1 MPSWQAR
8 AISLAIRLIVRRA
21 RWGDARTLVRRA
33 RWLFGAPN
41 PLQWW
46 RTRGVHVRPVADGV
60 LRGEWVRAER
70 DDQGV
75 ILYLHGGGYVA
86 CSAATHRPITAAL
99 AQLARR
105 RVFSL
110 DYRLAPEH
118 PFPAALDD
126 AVAAYRWL
134 LGQGIDAG
142 AVALAGDSAGG
153 GLVLATLVRARDE
166 ALPLPAAAV
175 CFSPWTDLAGTGES
189 LTTNNGRCAMF
200 RPDNVR
206 DFARLYL
213 GEASPRHPYA
223 SPLFAHLGGLPPL
236 LLQVGSSEILLDDAR
251 RVHDKVRAAGGA
263 STVQIFDGVFHVW
276 QMLDGLVPEARV
288 ALRQA
293 AAFMNDPVLG
303 MTRAPAEPGPEGR
316 PGELVDPKGP
326 PS

>member
-1 MPSWQAR
+1 MAPTSPSASACVWRTRPRTYARSVMPSWQAR
-8 AISLAIRLIVRRA
+8 GISLAIQLVMRRA
-21 RWGDARTLVRRA
+21 RWGDGRTLVRRA

-41 PLQWW
+41 PLQWS
-46 RTRGVHVRPVADGV
+46 RTRGVHIRPVAEGV
-60 LRGEWVRAER
+60 VRGEWVRAER
-70 DDQGV
+70 GDQGV

-99 AQLARR
+99 ARLAHR

-134 LGQGIDAG
+134 LRQGVDAG

-153 GLVLATLVRARDE
+153 GLVLATLLRARDE

-200 RPDNVR
+200 RGQR
-206 DFARLYL
+206 QRLRETL
-213 GEASPRHPYA
+213 PR
-223 SPLFAHLGGLPPL
+223 
-236 LLQVGSSEILLDDAR
+236 R
-251 RVHDKVRAAGGA
+251 RVAPAPV
-263 STVQIFDGVFHVW
+263 
-276 QMLDGLVPEARV
+276 RV
-288 ALRQA
+288 AAVRGPGWA
-293 AAFMNDPVLG
+293 AAA
-303 MTRAPAEPGPEGR
+303 APASRLQRTPAG
-316 PGELVDPKGP
+316 
-326 PS
+326 